1 MCDLTSGI
9 YEKIEDIEGLALN
22 ILENSVESV
31 VEFPSGSSDALIAAV
46 YAVLT
51 EALPNRWRLRYREVL
66 APPLPLR
73 WVASA
78 YRVPGRF

>member
-9 YEKIEDIEGLALN
+9 YEKLDDIEGLALN

-31 VEFPSGSSDALIAAV
+31 VVFPQDSSDALIAAV
-46 YAVLT
+46 YAVLM
-51 EALPNRWRLRYREVL
+51 EVLPNRWRLRYREVL

-73 WVASA
+73 WVVSA